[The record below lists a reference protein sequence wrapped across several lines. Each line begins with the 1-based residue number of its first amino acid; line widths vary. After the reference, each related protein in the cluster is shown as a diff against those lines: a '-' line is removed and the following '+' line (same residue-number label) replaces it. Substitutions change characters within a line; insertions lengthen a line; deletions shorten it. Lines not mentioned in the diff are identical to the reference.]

1 MIEFIAEFIAAPE
14 VHSSA
19 YVMHIHVNRHVDTYF
34 PCRLH
39 DFKERGNVP
48 GVVPRSLEFRER
60 VPSLP
65 EDSPRKEG
73 IPATNASY
81 ITLHDH
87 RTILLRFSNF
97 SLTNNNNKSDD

>member
-48 GVVPRSLEFRER
+48 RSLEFRER
-60 VPSLP
+60 VPSLRC
-65 EDSPRKEG
+65 PRILREKKE
-73 IPATNASY
+73 Y
-81 ITLHDH
+81 QQ
-87 RTILLRFSNF
+87 RTPR
-97 SLTNNNNKSDD
+97 T